1 MRKLMLMVQY
11 DGTDYAGFQIQPH
24 APTVQE
30 ELERALTG
38 VLGEPTKV
46 RAASRTDAGA
56 HALGQIVTFETSN
69 PIPAGNLV
77 AALNERLP
85 VAVNVVEGS
94 EAEAQFDPRYDAVRK
109 LYSYRILNR
118 ASGSPFMA
126 RYAWHV
132 ADPLDGEAMQCA
144 ADLLCGRHDFSA
156 FCAAGGS
163 ATNMMRELYRFDV
176 DDAGQVVEMHI
187 EGDGFLY
194 KMARNMVGTVVEVG
208 LGRMRATT
216 AGEVL
221 AGRDRSR
228 AGPTAPSCGL
238 CLVRVSYE

>member
-30 ELERALTG
+30 ELERALSV
-38 VLGEPTKV
+38 VLAEPAKV
-46 RAASRTDAGA
+46 RAASRTDAGV
-56 HALGQIVTFETSN
+56 HALGQIVAFETSN

-85 VAVNVVEGS
+85 MAVNVVDAS
-94 EAEAQFDPRYDAVRK
+94 EVEPEFDPRYDAVRK

-118 ASGSPFMA
+118 VTGSPFMA
-126 RYAWHV
+126 RYLWHI
-132 ADPLDGEAMQCA
+132 ADPLDVAAMQA
-144 ADLLCGRHDFSA
+144 AAELLCGRHDFSA

-163 ATNMMRELYRFDV
+163 ATDMVRELYRFDV

-194 KMARNMVGTVVEVG
+194 KMVRSMVGTVVEVG
-208 LGRMRATT
+208 LRRISATT
-216 AGEVL
+216 VREIL
-221 AGRDRSR
+221 ASRDRSR